1 VQIGFDED
9 GDPID
14 SCVVIEAEVPIAKQ
28 VTNKK
33 LGEWEKVIV
42 EVVAE
47 FSVAQS
53 EGIERKVIIDEAVR
67 RREAPGKG
75 KRDTRKANAKRAL
88 LGLCKGD
95 EALYFAEGDSL
106 SIL

>member
-1 VQIGFDED
+1 MRV
-9 GDPID
+9 
-14 SCVVIEAEVPIAKQ
+14 ANQ
-28 VTNKK
+28 VRSKK

-47 FSVAQS
+47 FSAAQS
-53 EGIERKVIIDEAVR
+53 EGIELKAVIDEAVR
-67 RREAPGKG
+67 RREAPEKG
-75 KRDTRKANAKRAL
+75 KRDTRRMNARRAL
-88 LGLCKGD
+88 LGLCDGD